1 MKIAQSSMVLDSAQF
16 RSSSVSVREHLQAWV
31 GERPAP
37 PGAATGMSTSS
48 NLLTKTGT
56 LSLLTQGLS
65 DWAPYTASSPLGP
78 THQAAS
84 PGATQATAALDDPAK
99 DTSSIDPR
107 MLTLARMIEAITG
120 QPVRLVNLGELQAP
134 SQQAVPAAL
143 PSGATPAAAP
153 APAGNAAS
161 GWGLVYER
169 SEMRTEQQQV
179 QVQAQ
184 GTVHTTDGRTI
195 SIRLDLSMSS
205 THTESSQ
212 VSLRAGDAVLKDPLV
227 INFDG
232 PLGQL
237 SNTRFS
243 FDLDADGKT
252 EAMPFVGQGSGFLAL
267 DRNGNGG
274 IDDGRELFGALSGN
288 GFADL
293 APLDDDGNGWID
305 AGDAVFTKLQVWRMG
320 DQGKPTLTA
329 LADTDVGALYLG
341 HVSSELTLR
350 DGSGT
355 QQGQLRSTGLYLTN
369 AGQAGTLQQVDLVV

>member
-1 MKIAQSSMVLDSAQF
+1 MKIAQSAMVLNSAQF

-31 GERPAP
+31 GERPAQ
-37 PGAATGMSTSS
+37 TGTAPDLSASR

-56 LSLLTQGLS
+56 LSPLTQRLS
-65 DWAPYTASSPLGP
+65 DWAPYTASSTRLA
-78 THQAAS
+78 TS
-84 PGATQATAALDDPAK
+84 PGATQATQAAPALDATAK
-99 DTSSIDPR
+99 DTPSIDPR

-120 QPVRLVNLGELQAP
+120 QPVRLMNLPDLQAP
-134 SQQAVPAAL
+134 SPQAVPAAL

-195 SIRLDLSMSS
+195 SITLDLSMST

-237 SNTRFS
+237 SNTRFA

-267 DRNGNGG
+267 DRNGNGR

-329 LADTDVGALYLG
+329 LADTGVGALYLG
-341 HVSSELTLR
+341 HVSSELALR

>member
-1 MKIAQSSMVLDSAQF
+1 MVLDSAQF

-31 GERPAP
+31 GERPAQTGTA
-37 PGAATGMSTSS
+37 PGLSASR
-48 NLLTKTGT
+48 NLLTKAGT
-56 LSLLTQGLS
+56 LSLLTQQLS
-65 DWAPYTASSPLGP
+65 DWAPYTPSSTLGP

-120 QPVRLVNLGELQAP
+120 QPVRLVNLGDLQAP

-169 SEMRTEQQQV
+169 SEVRTEQQQV

-195 SIRLDLSMSS
+195 SITLDLSMST

-212 VSLRAGDAVLKDPLV
+212 MSLRAGDAVLKDPLV

-267 DRNGNGG
+267 DRNGNGR

-305 AGDAVFTKLQVWRMG
+305 AGDAVFTQLQVWRMG
-320 DQGKPTLTA
+320 DQGQPRLTA

-341 HVSSELTLR
+341 NVSSELTLR
-350 DGSGT
+350 DGGGT
-355 QQGQLRSTGLYLTN
+355 QLGQLRSTGLYLTN